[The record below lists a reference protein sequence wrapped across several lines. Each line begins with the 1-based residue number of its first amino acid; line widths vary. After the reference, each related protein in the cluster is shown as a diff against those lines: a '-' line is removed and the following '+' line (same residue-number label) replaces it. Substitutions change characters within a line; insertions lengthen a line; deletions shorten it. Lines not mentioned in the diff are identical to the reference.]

1 MLAGIHKTFQ
11 PPVFEDSRKTHIAR
25 LLQLTL
31 WMVLGL
37 VALIMIA
44 ALIAQIQLIPSFFV
58 IGALFLFTLVSYA
71 LLVKGYVSAASLVLI
86 SSLWVFFTLM
96 TIFYGGPGSPG
107 FSGYIVIIL
116 IGRLLLDRWARIVL
130 TLVTAF
136 TSLLILVAEVFGV
149 LQPLTLPV
157 TAISLWIIQITLFA
171 GALLLLQIANRRRSP
186 WLKLPFGS
194 TYTVADMV
202 REGHVAGDYTETR
215 ASDLERRIIQLQ
227 VASAIARDATTLSD
241 LDGMMMRAVNLVR
254 DRFGFYYAGIFLVDD
269 NGEYAVLKAATGDT
283 GTRLLEL
290 GHRLKIGEA
299 GIVGYVTG
307 TGLPRIALDVGND
320 SAFMSNPYLS
330 ETRSEMTLP
339 LKIGNKVIGALDVQS
354 EKKVAFDNDDLY
366 ILQIMADQLAVAI
379 ENALLFDATGRQLSE
394 LTVLHA
400 VATAGAEADSE
411 DALVEKT
418 TELIG
423 ETLYS
428 DNFGVLLI
436 DEASGVLR
444 IHPSYRGLSE
454 DVKKATFPLEKGIV
468 GKVITESKPYRI
480 NDVSI
485 NPDYVVLSDQMHSE
499 LCVPIKMGEHV
510 LGVINAESASRNAF
524 TDSDQRLL
532 STIAGQLATAIEKVR
547 LFEAERQRA
556 SELAVT
562 LAQREELIRLKSEF
576 IQNVSHE
583 LRTPLAIVRGY
594 VELLNTGEGG
604 DLSLDQK
611 EMMSII
617 SRRINMLTKLVED
630 LTVILEG
637 EARKIK
643 LEDIDLGE
651 LFYSMLADFQDSS
664 RQAGLSLTAEIDPD
678 VPHTNGTPVHFQR
691 VLDNLVGNAIKF
703 TPAGGKIH
711 IHLWHTDS
719 DILFTV
725 EDSGVGIPKER
736 LERIFERFYQVDGST
751 KRRYGG
757 TGLGLAL
764 VKEIIELYGG
774 EISVKS
780 DVGKGST
787 FKVRI
792 PISKS
797 FKVQP

>member
-1 MLAGIHKTFQ
+1 MLAGINKTFQ
-11 PPVFEDSRKTHIAR
+11 PPVFEDSKKTHLAR
-25 LLQLTL
+25 LLQLIL
-31 WMVLGL
+31 WIVFGL
-37 VALIMIA
+37 VVLIIIA
-44 ALIAQIQLIPSFFV
+44 SLLTQIHLIPSFFV
-58 IGALFLFTLVSYA
+58 IAALFICTLVSYV
-71 LLVKGYVSAASLVLI
+71 LLLKGYVSASSLLLI
-86 SSLWVFFTLM
+86 SSLWVFFSLM
-96 TIFYGGPGSPG
+96 TIFYGGLNSPG
-107 FSGYIVIIL
+107 FSGYLVIIL
-116 IGRLLLDRWARIVL
+116 IGRLLLDKWARIFL
-130 TLVTAF
+130 TIVTAF
-136 TSLLILVAEVFGV
+136 ASFLILVAEVTGF

-186 WLKLPFGS
+186 WLKLPPDS

-202 REGHVAGDYTETR
+202 REARVTGDYTETR
-215 ASDLERRIIQLQ
+215 AGDLERRIIQLQ
-227 VASAIARDATTLSD
+227 VASAIARDATTLGD

-269 NGEYAVLKAATGDT
+269 NAEYTVLKAATGEP
-283 GTRLLEL
+283 GSKLLEL
-290 GHRLKIGEA
+290 GHKLKIGEA
-299 GIVGYVTG
+299 GMVGYVTG
-307 TGLPRIALDVGND
+307 TGLPRIALDVGSD
-320 SAFMSNPYLS
+320 SAFMSNPYLP

-354 EKKVAFDNDDLY
+354 DKKVAFDNDDLY

-394 LTVLHA
+394 LTILHA
-400 VATAGAEADSE
+400 VATAGAEANSE
-411 DALVEKT
+411 DALLDKT

-428 DNFGVLLI
+428 DNFGVLLL

-454 DVKKATFPLEKGIV
+454 DVKKATFPLGKGIV
-468 GKVITESKPYRI
+468 GKVISECKPYRI
-480 NDVSI
+480 NDVGK
-485 NPDYVVLSDQMHSE
+485 NPDYLVLGDQMRSG
-499 LCVPIKMGEHV
+499 LCVPIKIGEHV
-510 LGVINAESASRNAF
+510 LGVINTESASLNTF
-524 TDSDQRLL
+524 SESDQRLL

-562 LAQREELIRLKSEF
+562 LAQQEELIRLKSEF

-594 VELLNTGEGG
+594 VELLHTGEVGE
-604 DLSLDQK
+604 LSLDQK
-611 EMMSII
+611 DMMTII
-617 SRRINMLTKLVED
+617 LRRINMLTKLVED

-643 LEDIDLGE
+643 LEDIDLGD
-651 LFYSMLADFQDSS
+651 LFYSMLADFHDTSS
-664 RQAGLSLTAEIDPD
+664 QAGLSLTSEIDPD
-678 VPHTNGTPVHFQR
+678 MPHIIGTSVHFQR

-703 TPAGGKIH
+703 TPPGGKIH
-711 IHLWHTDS
+711 IHLWHS
-719 DILFTV
+719 VSEILFTV
-725 EDSGVGIPKER
+725 KDTGVGIPNER

-774 EISVKS
+774 EINVKS
-780 DVGKGST
+780 ELGKGSI
-787 FKVRI
+787 FSVRI
-792 PISKS
+792 PLSGSSYI
-797 FKVQP
+797 PA